1 MHYLQQYLLLFLLPG
16 AAKQPEGESPA
27 SLMTTAHSNIV
38 EAWQRSSD
46 MSSKLVNEEFK
57 SFSLWRPTSLLW
69 GVTFIVTQIKQS
81 IEPWNRLFHQF
92 PWSFTA
98 YWDQVFYWPT
108 KSRSSV
114 QQSTQREII
123 QWNISDWYVKTHL
136 VCFYCLLLLLRIAKH
151 VYMYV
156 YTVNK

>member
-1 MHYLQQYLLLFLLPG
+1 MHYLQQYLLLLLSG
-16 AAKQPEGESPA
+16 AAKHPEGESPA

-46 MSSKLVNEEFK
+46 MSSRLVNEELK

-92 PWSFTA
+92 PEA
-98 YWDQVFYWPT
+98 
-108 KSRSSV
+108 
-114 QQSTQREII
+114 
-123 QWNISDWYVKTHL
+123 
-136 VCFYCLLLLLRIAKH
+136 LLLTETKCFIGPQRAVLVFNSQHSVKLFSE
-151 VYMYV
+151 
-156 YTVNK
+156 T